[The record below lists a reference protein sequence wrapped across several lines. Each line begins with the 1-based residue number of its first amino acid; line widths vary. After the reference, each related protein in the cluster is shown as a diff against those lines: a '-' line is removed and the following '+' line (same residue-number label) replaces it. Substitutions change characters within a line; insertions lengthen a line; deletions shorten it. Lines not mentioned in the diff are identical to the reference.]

1 MECRNLCCDCDCTC
15 CIARLLPFSSISEL
29 EFRILGNS
37 VGMDDINYVDYFS
50 PSKLIKIAS
59 DLHKNDFFLL
69 HFNVRSLPKNK
80 DKVEEF
86 FNGMSRIPD
95 AIAISETKLNA
106 NSVTNVNIPNY
117 TFLRKDSPTN
127 AGGVGL
133 YTGWP
138 ISHFTFYK
146 LNNFFSI
153 NIFLFFF
160 SEFKN
165 IILVNFWYGKVYNR
179 TTSEDN

>member
-1 MECRNLCCDCDCTC
+1 MKTASDLHKNDFSNL
-15 CIARLLPFSSISEL
+15 IKI
-29 EFRILGNS
+29 
-37 VGMDDINYVDYFS
+37 
-50 PSKLIKIAS
+50 LIKIAS

-117 TFLRKDSPTN
+117 TFLRKDSSTN
-127 AGGVGL
+127 AGEVGL
-133 YTGWP
+133 Y
-138 ISHFTFYK
+138 IKQSMQFCLRNDLS
-146 LNNFFSI
+146 LN
-153 NIFLFFF
+153 LQHC
-160 SEFKN
+160 
-165 IILVNFWYGKVYNR
+165 
-179 TTSEDN
+179 EDSF

>member
-133 YTGWP
+133 YIKQSMQFRLRNDLSLRVRLDWTRSNAKRREATK
-138 ISHFTFYK
+138 I
-146 LNNFFSI
+146 
-153 NIFLFFF
+153 
-160 SEFKN
+160 
-165 IILVNFWYGKVYNR
+165 
-179 TTSEDN
+179 